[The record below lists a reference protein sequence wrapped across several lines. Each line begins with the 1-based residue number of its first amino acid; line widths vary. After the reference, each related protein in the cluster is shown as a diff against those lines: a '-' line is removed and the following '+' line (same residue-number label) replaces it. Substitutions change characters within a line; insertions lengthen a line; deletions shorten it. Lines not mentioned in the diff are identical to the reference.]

1 MLCNAQTGAG
11 EDQCKEMRYF
21 YIVID
26 QDDEGNLVY
35 KPTQY
40 TATLEAFAAT
50 GVFLMWGFT
59 YRDNQ
64 ITVYAGAL
72 SAMPVGDNREEI
84 EQRILAALGLI

>member
-1 MLCNAQTGAG
+1 MKRL
-11 EDQCKEMRYF
+11 

-26 QDDEGNLVY
+26 QDAEGNLVY

-40 TATLEAFAAT
+40 TPTLEAFAAT

-59 YRDNQ
+59 HGDNQ

-72 SAMPVGDNREEI
+72 SAMPVGDSREEI
-84 EQRILAALGLI
+84 EERILAALNLV

>member
-1 MLCNAQTGAG
+1 M
-11 EDQCKEMRYF
+11 KHF

-26 QDDEGNLVY
+26 RDEDQNLIY
-35 KPTQY
+35 KPTEY

-59 YRDNQ
+59 YDDNQ

-72 SAMPVGDNREEI
+72 SAMPVGDNREEM
-84 EQRILAALGLI
+84 EQRILAALGF